1 MPVIP
6 FDPTRRL
13 PQNTPPHID
22 YDSHCRLLAIQS
34 YLIRFGTD
42 EHDSQRAAELR
53 KINTRLSA
61 TLARFEPPQGA
72 A

>member
-6 FDPTRRL
+6 LDPTRRL
-13 PQNTPPHID
+13 PQNTPPHIG

>member
-6 FDPTRRL
+6 FDPTVYRFK
-13 PQNTPPHID
+13 NTPAHID
-22 YDSHCRLLAIQS
+22 TDSHHYLMGIQS
-34 YLIRFGTD
+34 DLIRFQRT
-42 EHDSQRAAELR
+42 EEAPARAAELR

-61 TLARFEPPQGA
+61 ALARFEPPQGA